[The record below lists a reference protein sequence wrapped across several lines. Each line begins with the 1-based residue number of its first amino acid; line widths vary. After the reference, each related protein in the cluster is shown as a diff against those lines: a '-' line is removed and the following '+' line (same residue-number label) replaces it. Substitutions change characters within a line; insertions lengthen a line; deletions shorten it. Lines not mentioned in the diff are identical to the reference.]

1 MLNTNLINEYERVN
15 PQVSYMMKDL
25 FVLFFGQFR
34 LFKYR

>member
-15 PQVSYMMKDL
+15 PQVSCNMKDVFL
-25 FVLFFGQFR
+25 FVGQFR